1 MPGGAGDIHTLMTI
15 EARPQRSGRTELV
28 LHGSFD
34 AAEARRLHDMLAD
47 LAPETQVRVDFH
59 EVRLF
64 DDFAVALLSRDLAT
78 AYASNISLVG
88 LSEHHHR
95 LLRYMGTSSR

>member
-1 MPGGAGDIHTLMTI
+1 MAIDVRAH
-15 EARPQRSGRTELV
+15 RSGRTELV

-34 AAEARRLHDMLAD
+34 AGEAHRLHALLSD
-47 LAPETQVRVDFH
+47 LAPGGPVRVDFH

-64 DDFAVALLSRDLAT
+64 DDFAIALLSRDLST
-78 AYASNISLVG
+78 AFASNISLVG

-95 LLRYMGTSSR
+95 LLRYMGSPPPSREP

>member
-1 MPGGAGDIHTLMTI
+1 MTI
-15 EARPQRSGRTELV
+15 QARAHRSGRTEVV

-34 AAEARRLHDMLAD
+34 ASEERRLHELLAD
-47 LAPETQVRVDFH
+47 LAPCGPVRVDFH

-64 DDFAVALLSRDLAT
+64 DDYAVAQLARDLSA
-78 AYASNISLVG
+78 AYAPNVSLVG

-95 LLRYMGTSSR
+95 LLRYMGTHPGPAV